1 MSNSDNHGN
10 CDHDHHDGHGHG
22 HDGHGH
28 SHDGHCHSHDS
39 HSHDSHS
46 HDSHAGDSHG
56 HSGDAAPEHDL
67 LLKAVVFA
75 AAALLIGVMGWWMTV
90 PLNESA
96 SGAHGEAGA
105 SEQHSESQ
113 HH

>member
-10 CDHDHHDGHGHG
+10 CDHDHHDGHGH
-22 HDGHGH
+22 
-28 SHDGHCHSHDS
+28 SQDS
-39 HSHDSHS
+39 PGHS

>member
-10 CDHDHHDGHGHG
+10 CDHDHHDGHGHD
-22 HDGHGH
+22 HGHGH
-28 SHDGHCHSHDS
+28 GHGHGHDHDS
-39 HSHDSHS
+39 HSHDSHG
-46 HDSHAGDSHG
+46 HGDSHG

>member
-10 CDHDHHDGHGHG
+10 CDHDHHDGHGHD
-22 HDGHGH
+22 HGHGH
-28 SHDGHCHSHDS
+28 GHDHDS
-39 HSHDSHS
+39 HSHDSHG
-46 HDSHAGDSHG
+46 HGDSHG
-56 HSGDAAPEHDL
+56 HSGEAAPEHDL

>member
-10 CDHDHHDGHGHG
+10 CDHDHHDGHGHD
-22 HDGHGH
+22 HGHGH
-28 SHDGHCHSHDS
+28 GHGHDHDS
-39 HSHDSHS
+39 HSHDSHG
-46 HDSHAGDSHG
+46 HGDSHG

-96 SGAHGEAGA
+96 GGAHGEAGA